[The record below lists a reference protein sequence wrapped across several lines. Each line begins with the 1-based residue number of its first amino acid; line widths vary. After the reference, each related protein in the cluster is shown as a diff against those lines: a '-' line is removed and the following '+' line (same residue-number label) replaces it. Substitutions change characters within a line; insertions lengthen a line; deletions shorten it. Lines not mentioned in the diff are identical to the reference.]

1 MNEMK
6 KRLDAELSQLEW
18 KNEHRLQVLKRID
31 QGGKPI
37 VKKRFSAAISLAL
50 VLIVLSAG
58 ALAAGTIFSPRY
70 DAARL
75 ANEALYQQYGLTPEM
90 MTLFHRSANENA
102 DGSVVVIYETLDPYV
117 RTGENRLGTY
127 TVVIRDG
134 KAQAQWSLDG
144 VDTAG
149 GLSARAWGKEQLN
162 QYIHDYGSVQQYLKE
177 NHMLGDVSMGLP
189 AMIWEEY
196 EELQKKN
203 RQAVENAAK
212 ITLAEARDLA
222 RQAIIGE
229 YGLTEAQGAAL
240 AQGETDSIYAMEYT
254 QEDEKP
260 CVRLY
265 FHLTQGDSWQEKD
278 GIYVVIVNM
287 ESGVIEDMI
296 YDSGLAGNG

>member
-1 MNEMK
+1 
-6 KRLDAELSQLEW
+6 
-18 KNEHRLQVLKRID
+18 
-31 QGGKPI
+31 
-37 VKKRFSAAISLAL
+37 
-50 VLIVLSAG
+50 
-58 ALAAGTIFSPRY
+58 
-70 DAARL
+70 
-75 ANEALYQQYGLTPEM
+75 
-90 MTLFHRSANENA
+90 
-102 DGSVVVIYETLDPYV
+102 
-117 RTGENRLGTY
+117 
-127 TVVIRDG
+127 
-134 KAQAQWSLDG
+134 
-144 VDTAG
+144 
-149 GLSARAWGKEQLN
+149 
-162 QYIHDYGSVQQYLKE
+162 
-177 NHMLGDVSMGLP
+177 MGLP

>member
-1 MNEMK
+1 
-6 KRLDAELSQLEW
+6 
-18 KNEHRLQVLKRID
+18 
-31 QGGKPI
+31 
-37 VKKRFSAAISLAL
+37 
-50 VLIVLSAG
+50 
-58 ALAAGTIFSPRY
+58 
-70 DAARL
+70 
-75 ANEALYQQYGLTPEM
+75 
-90 MTLFHRSANENA
+90 
-102 DGSVVVIYETLDPYV
+102 
-117 RTGENRLGTY
+117 
-127 TVVIRDG
+127 
-134 KAQAQWSLDG
+134 
-144 VDTAG
+144 
-149 GLSARAWGKEQLN
+149 
-162 QYIHDYGSVQQYLKE
+162 
-177 NHMLGDVSMGLP
+177 MLGDISMGLP

-212 ITLAEARDLA
+212 ITLEEARDLA

>member
-90 MTLFHRSANENA
+90 MTLFHRSVNENA
-102 DGSVVVIYETLDPYV
+102 DGSMVVIYETLDPYV
-117 RTGENRLGTY
+117 RTGENRLGVY

-149 GLSARAWGKEQLN
+149 GFSARAWGKEQLN

-177 NHMLGDVSMGLP
+177 NHMLGDISMGLP

-212 ITLAEARDLA
+212 ITLEEARDLA

-240 AQGETDSIYAMEYT
+240 AQGETDSIYAMGYT

>member
-90 MTLFHRSANENA
+90 RTLFHRSVNENA

-189 AMIWEEY
+189 AMTWEEY

>member
-37 VKKRFSAAISLAL
+37 MKKRFSVAISLAL

-58 ALAAGTIFSPRY
+58 ALAAGSIFSSRY

-90 MTLFHRSANENA
+90 MTLFHRSVNENA
-102 DGSVVVIYETLDPYV
+102 DGSAVVIYETLDPYV
-117 RTGENRLGTY
+117 RTGANRLGVY

-149 GLSARAWGKEQLN
+149 GLDARAWGKEQLN
-162 QYIHDYGSVQQYLKE
+162 QYIHDYDSVQQYLKE

-189 AMIWEEY
+189 AMLWEEY

-212 ITLAEARDLA
+212 ITLAEAQDLA

-229 YGLTEAQGAAL
+229 YGLTAAQGVAL
-240 AQGETDSIYAMEYT
+240 AHGEIDSVYAMEYT
-254 QEDEKP
+254 LEGEKP
-260 CVRLY
+260 CVTLY
-265 FHLTQGDSWQEKD
+265 FYLTQGDSWQEKD